1 MKKLYVLRCGN
12 NIWCIKES
20 LSELNASYESG
31 KMYVPSY
38 FKKYPPVIEIYELKD
53 INPVK
58 WMLEE
63 RKKEIYG
70 K

>member
-12 NIWCIKES
+12 NIWSIKDS
-20 LSELNASYESG
+20 LSDLYASYESG
-31 KMYVPSY
+31 KRCLSHY